1 MQYYLFFRILST
13 KQAYHNVYS
22 LLFAKF
28 YTFYVYLLLV
38 SVLKYKN
45 SICRQKEYT

>member
-1 MQYYLFFRILST
+1 MFTLYF
-13 KQAYHNVYS
+13 
-22 LLFAKF
+22 FAKF

-45 SICRQKEYT
+45 GICRQKEYTLKQLTADNYSTC